1 VREIRRD
8 IVIQFSSPLLGGRS
22 LPLLL
27 HKFLSPVT
35 SSESLKSVNIY
46 APFVLNLTRGHGRGR
61 DIVLELDG
69 K

>member
-27 HKFLSPVT
+27 HKVLSPVT
-35 SSESLKSVNIY
+35 SSESLQSVNIY
-46 APFVLNLTRGHGRGR
+46 ALFVLNLICGHGRGR